1 MRWFALY
8 LPQFHEI
15 EENNNW
21 WGKGFTEW
29 THVNGA
35 KPLYPG
41 HRQPIKPL
49 NDNYYNLMDKQTVQW
64 QTDLMKQ
71 YGIDGLIYYHYYFCG
86 KKLLEKPAE
95 NLLKWKDIDQ
105 KFFFCWANHSWY
117 QAKNGVKKLLL
128 EQTYGDQ
135 SDWEAHFQYL
145 LPFFQDSRYEKKDNC
160 PVFMIFDHRIPIKH
174 EMLDYF
180 DRRCKE
186 SGFDGIYVIETFID
200 ASDKGNYAAFREGL
214 SKQTRLSYM
223 REPAVS
229 QQIMNCTRKHTIVPF
244 AIRCLQKLAKM
255 GILPWVEKISGNRLY
270 RIMLKKSPRGNDV
283 CHGLFFSWD
292 NTPRHGVRGYVITPP
307 SKEMFMEYAKS
318 IRDDEYVIV
327 NAWNEWAEG
336 MVLEPT
342 THDGYK
348 YLEWIQEF
356 REREQ
361 V

>member
-41 HRQPIKPL
+41 HHQPIKPL
-49 NDNYYNLMDKQTVQW
+49 NDNYYNLMDKETVQW

-71 YGIDGLIYYHYYFCG
+71 YGIDGLVYYHYYFCG

-145 LPFFQDSRYEKKDNC
+145 LPFFQDSRYEKKDNK
-160 PVFMIFDHRIPIKH
+160 PVFMIFAPKFPEKN
-174 EMLDYF
+174 EMLGFF
-180 DRRCKE
+180 DARCKE
-186 SGFDGIYVIETFID
+186 VGFDGIYVIETFID
-200 ASDKGNYAAFREGL
+200 ASSKENFNIFRENQ
-214 SKQTRLSYM
+214 SKHTQLTYI

-229 QQIMNCTRKHTIVPF
+229 YEILNRNRRKTAAMF
-244 AIRCLQKLAKM
+244 AVRCMRKLSTL
-255 GILPWVEKISGNRLY
+255 GILPWVEKINGNRIY
-270 RIMLKKSPRGNDV
+270 RIMQKKAPRGEKM

-292 NTPRHGVRGYVITPP
+292 NTPRHSVRGYVITPP
-307 SKEMFMEYAKS
+307 SKEMVMEHAKS
-318 IRDDEYVIV
+318 IRNDEYVIV

-342 THDGYK
+342 AHNGYK
-348 YLEWIQEF
+348 YLEWIRQF
-356 REREQ
+356 RECEK